1 MVEHVLSKME
11 QQHVPA
17 YLDTMDQFANKV
29 DDILLL
35 RARPLSSGVTIH
47 IPCDSIQ
54 FWLLP
59 FDFGYV
65 DSIMQNINGF

>member
-11 QQHVPA
+11 QQHVPV

-47 IPCDSIQ
+47 IPCDSISIISI
-54 FWLLP
+54 LLCNC
-59 FDFGYV
+59 FL
-65 DSIMQNINGF
+65 ILIT